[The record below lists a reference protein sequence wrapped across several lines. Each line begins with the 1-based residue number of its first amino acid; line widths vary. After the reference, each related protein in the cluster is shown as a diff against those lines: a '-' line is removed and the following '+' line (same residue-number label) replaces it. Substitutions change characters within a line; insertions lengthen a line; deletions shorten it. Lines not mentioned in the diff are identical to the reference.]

1 MERKGLG
8 FLASYVGPVNREGRL
23 SGVWVRASWMRTVNQ
38 QLVRSVRSAE
48 TSHEDKDGCFQ
59 PVTDSASNKVG
70 KNSYKQMQTLTP
82 WVLYM
87 IPKNL

>member
-1 MERKGLG
+1 
-8 FLASYVGPVNREGRL
+8 
-23 SGVWVRASWMRTVNQ
+23 MRTVNQ
-38 QLVRSVRSAE
+38 QLVRPVRSAE

-59 PVTDSASNKVG
+59 PVTDSASKRVG
-70 KNSYKQMQTLTP
+70 ENSYKQMQTLTP